1 MTEKAKI
8 VFVDIETAP
17 SLGWTWG
24 PKWETS
30 IIEFKTDW
38 YLLSFA
44 YKIAGEKKVYT
55 KCLSDYPSYKKDL
68 ENDKALVADLWSVF
82 DSADIIVG
90 HNLDKFDIKKSNA
103 RFLTHRFN
111 PPSPYRTV
119 DTLKVARR
127 SFKLDSN
134 KLDDLG
140 HYLGLGRKLPHTGFN
155 LWKKCM
161 DGDLKSWKLMC
172 RYNAQ
177 DVVLLEK
184 VYYAL
189 RPWATTHANIN
200 RGELQACPKCGSKN
214 VQRRGYEY
222 TLLRQKQRY
231 QCLNCH
237 GWHSGPA
244 RRVE

>member
-1 MTEKAKI
+1 MEKSKI
-8 VFVDIETAP
+8 ILIDIETAP

-30 IIEFKTDW
+30 IIDFKTDW

-44 YKIAGEKKVYT
+44 YKILGEKKVT
-55 KCLSDYPSYKKDL
+55 VKSLKDYSGYRKDK
-68 ENDKALVADLWSVF
+68 ENDRELVGDLWKVF
-82 DSADIIVG
+82 NEADILLG
-90 HNLDKFDIKKSNA
+90 HNIDRFDIRKSNA
-103 RFLTHRFN
+103 RFLTHGLI
-111 PPSPYRTV
+111 PPAPYKTV

-127 SFKLDSN
+127 SFKFDSN

-172 RYNAQ
+172 RYNVQ
-177 DVVLLEK
+177 DVLLLEK

-189 RPWATTHANIN
+189 RPWATTHPNVN
-200 RGELQACPKCGSKN
+200 KGVFACPTCGSTDTQK
-214 VQRRGYEY
+214 RGFSY
-222 TLLRQKQRY
+222 TLLRQKQRHV
-231 QCLNCH
+231 CNTCH
-237 GWHSGPA
+237 RWWESA
-244 RRVE
+244 AKKVE